1 MKRLR
6 LTLLLLML
14 LMMLTACAP
23 SGNSMEALSVTA
35 APQEDEIPRAD
46 GDDAAATGLDFVILD
61 NEHGCIEPET
71 TARLVLAAER
81 RTVSRLPN
89 EPYETALL
97 RLLLEGPSL
106 DAPALR
112 GLFPAGTR
120 VISTSRQ
127 GEMLFVTLSYQLMNG
142 YSDEPSNWRSDT
154 AWAQEVPLRRR
165 LAMQAIAATVT
176 ENTTAQQVVILLEQR
191 GETTDSMRLRQ
202 KYYTLNAADDALA
215 DPLRRDES
223 LLLTASGTMR
233 TILTCIQQRDI
244 RRLYR
249 YLALSDPDTGEARM
263 EYETFASKWTEYP
276 ALTAFDF
283 SGGSASGTRAVF
295 TVSGTRLTDGVSQKF
310 TGRSVHLMKTG
321 GLWCISMS
329 QLTAI
334 VEGTP

>member
-1 MKRLR
+1 MQSEVKRHEAASVDFASAPAADDADGLCTVRQFDGSALR
-6 LTLLLLML
+6 DRR
-14 LMMLTACAP
+14 
-23 SGNSMEALSVTA
+23 A
-35 APQEDEIPRAD
+35 AGGRNPRAD
-46 GDDAAATGLDFVILD
+46 GDDAAATDTSALIWYRYGD
-61 NEHGCIEPET
+61 EPM
-71 TARLVLAAER
+71 LAAER

-127 GEMLFVTLSYQLMNG
+127 GKMLFVTLSYQLMNG

-154 AWAQEVPLRRR
+154 AWAKEVPLRRR

-223 LLLTASGTMR
+223 LLLTASGTMK

-249 YLALSDPDTGEARM
+249 YLAQSDPDTGEARM
-263 EYETFASKWTEYP
+263 EYEAFASKWTEYP

-295 TVSGTRLTDGVSQKF
+295 TVSGTRLADGVSQKF

>member
-1 MKRLR
+1 MRRLR

-14 LMMLTACAP
+14 LMLLTACAP

-46 GDDAAATGLDFVILD
+46 GDDAAATDTSALIWYRYGD
-61 NEHGCIEPET
+61 EPM
-71 TARLVLAAER
+71 LAAER

-106 DAPALR
+106 NAPALR

-154 AWAQEVPLRRR
+154 AWAKEVPLRRR

-191 GETTDSMRLRQ
+191 GETTDSLRLRQ

-249 YLALSDPDTGEARM
+249 YLAQSDPDTGEARM
-263 EYETFASKWTEYP
+263 EYEAFASKWTEYP

-283 SGGSASGTRAVF
+283 SGGSSSSTRAVF
-295 TVSGTRLTDGVSQKF
+295 TVSGTRLTDGVPQRF

-334 VEGTP
+334 VEETP

>member
-1 MKRLR
+1 MRRLR

-14 LMMLTACAP
+14 LMLLTACAP

-46 GDDAAATGLDFVILD
+46 GDDAAPTDTSALIWYRYGD
-61 NEHGCIEPET
+61 EPM
-71 TARLVLAAER
+71 LAAER

-106 DAPALR
+106 NAPALR

-165 LAMQAIAATVT
+165 LAMQTIAATVT

-233 TILTCIQQRDI
+233 TILTCIQQRHHQRHQAKLAFFHGVPSTIAVSWLMLMHHSPPVFI
-244 RRLYR
+244 RWTLRPVNFCDTPSANLVPLTVKTAR
-249 YLALSDPDTGEARM
+249 VPEALPPEKSNAV
-263 EYETFASKWTEYP
+263 
-276 ALTAFDF
+276 
-283 SGGSASGTRAVF
+283 SAGY
-295 TVSGTRLTDGVSQKF
+295 
-310 TGRSVHLMKTG
+310 SVHLDANTSY
-321 GLWCISMS
+321 SMRALPVS
-329 QLTAI
+329 GSLSAR
-334 VEGTP
+334 

>member
-46 GDDAAATGLDFVILD
+46 GDDAAATDTSALIWYRYGD
-61 NEHGCIEPET
+61 EPM
-71 TARLVLAAER
+71 LAAER

-106 DAPALR
+106 NAPALR

-202 KYYTLNAADDALA
+202 KN
-215 DPLRRDES
+215 
-223 LLLTASGTMR
+223 
-233 TILTCIQQRDI
+233 TIR
-244 RRLYR
+244 
-249 YLALSDPDTGEARM
+249 
-263 EYETFASKWTEYP
+263 
-276 ALTAFDF
+276 
-283 SGGSASGTRAVF
+283 
-295 TVSGTRLTDGVSQKF
+295 
-310 TGRSVHLMKTG
+310 
-321 GLWCISMS
+321 
-329 QLTAI
+329 
-334 VEGTP
+334 